1 MDSRSP
7 TPNIQPPVRMPFSTG
22 VGVLLQLNQV
32 ASVPS
37 SRLHGQT
44 SSENQ
49 ERRLEDTIQLSRYQ
63 EVVKE
68 ASKYTVLPYL
78 VPTPD
83 AGSMAKEFIGLLQKK
98 QVFLAELANTEAAC
112 EDYEL
117 ALRRYLGDAA
127 VERLMKAHFVIQ
139 EPQTVKGKYVTAVA
153 GMDMRQFC
161 QSRQPLVSSSL
172 ITSWIRSD
180 TDCWFLNKAQVSP

>member
-7 TPNIQPPVRMPFSTG
+7 IPNIQPP
-22 VGVLLQLNQV
+22 V

-37 SRLHGQT
+37 SRLLGQT

-49 ERRLEDTIQLSRYQ
+49 ERRLEDTIQPSEYQ
-63 EVVKE
+63 EVVRE

-83 AGSMAKEFIGLLQKK
+83 AGSMAKNFIELLQKK
-98 QVFLAELANTEAAC
+98 LIFLKELANAEAAC
-112 EDYEL
+112 EDYEM

-139 EPQTVKGKYVTAVA
+139 EPQTVKGKYMTAVA
-153 GMDMRQFC
+153 GLDMRNFC
-161 QSRQPLVSSSL
+161 QSREPLP
-172 ITSWIRSD
+172 
-180 TDCWFLNKAQVSP
+180 QVSP